1 MKETSKLTEI
11 NNDEID
17 EEILKKIQL
26 YNQSKK
32 KEKRIIIIFL
42 FIAGLIIL
50 IFLLGGFDSCSSG
63 GSHSSSPSNIN
74 ATCYYYSQRLVK
86 EKLKSPKSAEF
97 PKYTAEFI
105 SRDGDTVTVSAYV
118 EADNSFGAHV
128 KTNYIATIQ
137 LKNDQP
143 VSGSVVLIE

>member
-1 MKETSKLTEI
+1 MQETSKLTEI

-17 EEILKKIQL
+17 EDILKKVQL
-26 YNQSKK
+26 YHQSQKK
-32 KEKRIIIIFL
+32 QKRIIIIFL
-42 FIAGLIIL
+42 FVAGLIIL
-50 IFLLGGFDSCSSG
+50 IFLLGGFDGFSSKNY
-63 GSHSSSPSNIN
+63 STPSNLN

-97 PKYTAEFI
+97 PKYSADFI

-118 EADNSFGAHV
+118 NAENSFGATV

-137 LKNDQP
+137 LKNNEP